1 MALIRFSN
9 ASLQL
14 PEQSTPA
21 LQALSFE
28 VAAGEIVAVLGGNG
42 SGKTLLARWLA
53 GWNPHGLPAQS
64 KGMALLAESP
74 LHGQHPAR
82 LAERVQLVPANP
94 YAALSGC
101 AFSVEAEVAFGPE
114 NLGLAE
120 EQIRSRVDDALT
132 LCQATSLA
140 KRHPASLSGG
150 EAQRVAIAAALAM
163 QPELLLLDESFS
175 RLTPLATAQLLQQLT
190 ARVQTGMTL
199 IMFEKQFDRVSQ
211 IANQVLVL
219 DQGHLIAQG
228 TATDVFDVALQHV
241 LASDAVL
248 AAHRARQS
256 DDWSDLVQPPL
267 TSQMAAAQFAAV
279 LDD

>member
-1 MALIRFSN
+1 MALIQFEK
-9 ASLQL
+9 ASLLL

-28 VAAGEIVAVLGGNG
+28 IAAGEIVAVLGGNG

-53 GWNPHGLPAQS
+53 GWIPHALPAQTT
-64 KGMALLAESP
+64 GMALLAESP

-82 LAERVQLVPANP
+82 LAEHVQLVPANP

-114 NLGLAE
+114 NLGLPEA
-120 EQIRSRVDDALT
+120 QIRSRVDEALT

-163 QPELLLLDESFS
+163 QPDLLLLDEAFS
-175 RLTPLATAQLLQQLT
+175 RLTPQASTQLLRQLT
-190 ARVQTGMTL
+190 ARVQGGMTL
-199 IMFEKQFDRVSQ
+199 ILFEKQFDRVSQ

-219 DQGHLIAQG
+219 YQGRLITQG

-248 AAHRARQS
+248 AAHRARHSGAWCSQI
-256 DDWSDLVQPPL
+256 QPPL
-267 TSQMAAAQFAAV
+267 TALMAAAQFAAV
-279 LDD
+279 LDE